1 MNILIVTEVFWP
13 ENFHINDFALEMN
26 KRGHKIR
33 VMTRQPSYPE
43 GRVYPNYSN
52 DKLSMEK
59 WGNIEIYRFDTIEG
73 YRESKL
79 KKILNYFHYVNRGRK
94 VIKGL
99 LDGIDV
105 ILVSQTGPL
114 SVALP
119 AIFAKERTGIPVA
132 VWTFDIWPDHV
143 YMYGFP
149 QIPPIS
155 TLVNSIIKKVYS
167 RADAVLISSK
177 HFADSIHQY
186 FPDKALTYAPNWFVM
201 QGDKSTS
208 LKFDKTKVNFVFTG
222 NISHAQNIENT
233 IRGFAK
239 ANIENAV
246 LNIVGHGTTF
256 EENKKI
262 AEELGCTNVI
272 FHGRVP
278 YEEIQDV
285 LRQND
290 YLVLP
295 LTPKAGI
302 DKTEPY
308 KIQSYL
314 MSGKPILGIIKG
326 AGREIIEENRLGYCA
341 EPLNPDDIAHAF
353 KQMLTIN
360 EAEKI
365 RIRESSKE
373 LMATRY
379 CKDLIVKNVEQIL
392 EELVKKKEKSA
403 C

>member
-59 WGNIEIYRFDTIEG
+59 LGDIEIYRFDTIEG
-73 YRESKL
+73 YRESKF
-79 KKILNYFHYVNRGRK
+79 KKILNYFHYVKRGKK
-94 VIKGL
+94 VIKDL
-99 LDGIDV
+99 LEDIDV

-119 AIFAKERTGIPVA
+119 AIFAKERNGIPVA

-149 QIPPIS
+149 KIPPIS
-155 TLVNSIIKKVYS
+155 TLVDSIIKKVYS
-167 RADAVLISSK
+167 KADAILISSK

-186 FPDKALTYAPNWFVM
+186 FPDKTLTYAPNWFVM
-201 QGDKSTS
+201 QGDKATS
-208 LKFDKTKVNFVFTG
+208 LYFDETKVNFVFTG

-256 EENKKI
+256 EENKRI
-262 AEELGCTNVI
+262 AEELCCNNVI

-285 LRQND
+285 LRKND

-314 MSGKPILGIIKG
+314 MSGKPIIGIIKG

-341 EPLNPDDIAHAF
+341 DPLDIDDIAKTF
-353 KQMLTIN
+353 RKIMTLTDDD
-360 EAEKI
+360 KK
-365 RIRESSKE
+365 RIHESSEE
-373 LMATRY
+373 LMATRFS
-379 CKDLIVKNVEQIL
+379 KKQIIDNVINIL
-392 EELVKKKEKSA
+392 EKINKKNNL
-403 C
+403 